1 MLHPKL
7 NKELIEKRKPL
18 FYLIRS
24 EFKVNFNT
32 LNCGLWS
39 NLKERHFATHH
50 NRHTGDLP
58 WSGNIANELPGTYN
72 SSRLSHGDHE
82 SPQIL
87 CHFQDH
93 TYYP

>member
-7 NKELIEKRKPL
+7 NKGLIEKRKPL

-24 EFKVNFNT
+24 EFKVNFSN

-39 NLKERHFATHH
+39 NLKGHHFATH
-50 NRHTGDLP
+50 RSRRIDDLP
-58 WSGNIANELPGTYN
+58 WSGNIANELPYTYN
-72 SSRLSHGDHE
+72 NLKPSRGDHE

-87 CHFQDH
+87 YHFQDH